1 MKTLKEK
8 IAEGKIVNGTMLRVL
23 RNPAVAYLAD
33 QAGLDFL
40 MFDCEHANYSLET
53 MHDINLTARALGISC
68 MARVPYL
75 REEYI
80 GLILEAGLEGIQV
93 PMVETAE
100 QAAEI
105 VRCAKFPP
113 IGERGFAAKTA
124 NTCYRGI
131 KPTELM
137 RADNQRVVVIA
148 QIESKR
154 GVENVDA
161 IASVDG
167 VDCLL
172 VGPNDLS
179 ISLGVPGDTMNPI
192 ELEALAKV
200 ADACQ
205 AHNKLFALHA
215 GAGMCDLFKD
225 QLSLNIQNFD
235 SDFIVNGMRAIVE
248 YGQTFRR

>member
-53 MHDINLTARALGISC
+53 MHDINLTARALDISC

-100 QAAEI
+100 QAAEMA
-105 VRCAKFPP
+105 VTPLGVMPRATAA
-113 IGERGFAAKTA
+113 AAK
-124 NTCYRGI
+124 
-131 KPTELM
+131 
-137 RADNQRVVVIA
+137 
-148 QIESKR
+148 
-154 GVENVDA
+154 
-161 IASVDG
+161 
-167 VDCLL
+167 
-172 VGPNDLS
+172 
-179 ISLGVPGDTMNPI
+179 
-192 ELEALAKV
+192 
-200 ADACQ
+200 
-205 AHNKLFALHA
+205 
-215 GAGMCDLFKD
+215 
-225 QLSLNIQNFD
+225 
-235 SDFIVNGMRAIVE
+235 
-248 YGQTFRR
+248 